1 MKKKIDELYRERFQ
15 NLETPPPLESWEN
28 IFSALPQKNKNRIIP
43 LWYKLAGTAA
53 SLVLLL
59 SLYNI
64 FFLQESNKDLPIVKI
79 ETIKK
84 SLYVDPVSPVFQET
98 MNHSSALLE
107 DLKHETLKNL
117 IENKATATT
126 VTQAY
131 YNDLAANS
139 TLKKGYINSKLPVI
153 IHKSI
158 EYSLTG
164 FEGTK
169 QEQFEKFNLA
179 ENNVDDETFQIDH
192 LAQSDSEIESKK
204 DISITE
210 ESHIKRLSIRPT
222 AGAVYFDNFGNGNSL
237 DARYAE
243 NNSSGEITMAYGV
256 NLAYKIN
263 SKWNIRTGVN
273 KINLSHN
280 TSNIE
285 FGEAMLSASLNPQE
299 LNSTLLASS
308 DARNGYLNQSL
319 EYIEIP
325 LELELSLLD
334 KKVGLNIIG
343 GASTFLLDKNMIS
356 HNSPI
361 ARTELG
367 EANNLND
374 LSFSANIGLGLNY
387 NFSPQFQFDLEPMLK
402 YQINTYNKSTGLTPY
417 ILGIYSGLT
426 FKF

>member
-1 MKKKIDELYRERFQ
+1 
-15 NLETPPPLESWEN
+15 
-28 IFSALPQKNKNRIIP
+28 
-43 LWYKLAGTAA
+43 
-53 SLVLLL
+53 
-59 SLYNI
+59 
-64 FFLQESNKDLPIVKI
+64 
-79 ETIKK
+79 
-84 SLYVDPVSPVFQET
+84 
-98 MNHSSALLE
+98 
-107 DLKHETLKNL
+107 
-117 IENKATATT
+117 
-126 VTQAY
+126 
-131 YNDLAANS
+131 
-139 TLKKGYINSKLPVI
+139 
-153 IHKSI
+153 
-158 EYSLTG
+158 
-164 FEGTK
+164 
-169 QEQFEKFNLA
+169 
-179 ENNVDDETFQIDH
+179 
-192 LAQSDSEIESKK
+192 
-204 DISITE
+204 
-210 ESHIKRLSIRPT
+210 
-222 AGAVYFDNFGNGNSL
+222 
-237 DARYAE
+237 ARYAE

-417 ILGIYSGLT
+417 ILGI
-426 FKF
+426 